1 MSDPQ
6 GYTPVPHPPAA
17 PADAIALWSQFRAR
31 VEADGSLTKSE
42 QAFLMIPEA
51 KTVIGD
57 TIVLAVPD
65 DFSKNYL
72 EQRLEPMLTTHLAAM
87 FGPDIKFSLFVDKA
101 MENTP
106 AAAPSSVP
114 PPAPV
119 IQQLA
124 PPPAHWTPP
133 PASPS
138 ASEQPIPAAFHSDPP
153 AFTPE
158 LPRPSI
164 GGVAL
169 PPPRISEPPAEESDP
184 IAATL
189 SLSTGSPGARSST
202 PDDGAKA
209 QQAKL
214 NEKYVFETFVIGSSN
229 RFAHA
234 AAVAVAEA
242 PAKAYNPLFIYGD
255 SGLGKTHLL
264 HAIGHYAR
272 NLYPGTR
279 VRYVSTEEFTN
290 DFINAIRDGAGNH
303 LRKRYR
309 DVDILM
315 VDDIQFLENKEGTQE
330 EFFHTFNTL
339 HNASKQIVISSDRP
353 PKQLNTLEDRLRS
366 RFE

>member
-1 MSDPQ
+1 MPAHRYHQGRKHRMEPQAVSDPQ

-17 PADAIALWSQFRAR
+17 PGDAIKLWPQFRAR
-31 VEADGSLTKSE
+31 VESDGSLTKSE

-72 EQRLEPMLTTHLAAM
+72 EQRLEPMLTTHLTAM
-87 FGPDIKFSLFVDKA
+87 FGPDIKFGLFVDKA
-101 MENTP
+101 VENTP
-106 AAAPSSVP
+106 APSPVQP
-114 PPAPV
+114 AAPV

-133 PASPS
+133 PATQIGG
-138 ASEQPIPAAFHSDPP
+138 EQQVPAAFRSDPP
-153 AFTPE
+153 AFAPE
-158 LPRPSI
+158 LPRPS
-164 GGVAL
+164 GDGMGL
-169 PPPRISEPPAEESDP
+169 PPPRISEPPPEAPDP

-189 SLSTGSPGARSST
+189 SLSTGRPGARSSA

-255 SGLGKTHLL
+255 SE
-264 HAIGHYAR
+264 IGRAH
-272 NLYPGTR
+272 
-279 VRYVSTEEFTN
+279 V
-290 DFINAIRDGAGNH
+290 
-303 LRKRYR
+303 
-309 DVDILM
+309 
-315 VDDIQFLENKEGTQE
+315 
-330 EFFHTFNTL
+330 
-339 HNASKQIVISSDRP
+339 
-353 PKQLNTLEDRLRS
+353 
-366 RFE
+366 